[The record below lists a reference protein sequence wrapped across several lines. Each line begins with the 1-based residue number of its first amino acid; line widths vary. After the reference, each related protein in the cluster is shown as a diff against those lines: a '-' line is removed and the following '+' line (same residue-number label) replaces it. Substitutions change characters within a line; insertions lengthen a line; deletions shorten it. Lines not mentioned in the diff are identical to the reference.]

1 MEQLLT
7 IILVAVVLGL
17 DAFSLS
23 LGLGLQGRSRGYGVK
38 FSAMVGLFHIIM
50 PLIGLNLGLV
60 VGKFLGVWASRL
72 GAVILAYIAV
82 DFIIKGYRE
91 SRPRSYTFKEGKS
104 IITQTNDSYRENW
117 GNMLLL
123 GISVSIDALTVG
135 FSLGTFKMPIFITV
149 IIMGMVA
156 AIMTLLGFLGGRMF
170 SRLVGSYAQMA
181 GGLVLVALAI
191 KLLF

>member
-23 LGLGLQGRSRGYGVK
+23 LGLGLQGRSRGYGLK
-38 FSAMVGLFHIIM
+38 FSAIVGVFHIIM
-50 PLIGLNLGLV
+50 PLVGLNLGLAA
-60 VGKFLGVWASRL
+60 GKFLGVWASRA
-72 GAVILAYIAV
+72 GAAILAYIAI
-82 DFIIKGYRE
+82 DFIIKGYRQT
-91 SRPRSYTFKEGKS
+91 RPRSYSFKEGKS
-104 IITQTNDSYRENW
+104 IIEKQDDSYRQSW

-135 FSLGTFKMPIFITV
+135 FSLGTFKMPVFITV

-181 GGLVLVALAI
+181 GGLVLAALAV

>member
-7 IILVAVVLGL
+7 IILIAVVLGL

-23 LGLGLQGRSRGYGVK
+23 LGLGLQGRSRGYGMR
-38 FSAMVGLFHIIM
+38 FSAMVGIFHIIM
-50 PLIGLNLGLV
+50 PLVGLNLGLAA
-60 VGKFLGVWASRL
+60 GKFLGVWASRL

-91 SRPRSYTFKEGKS
+91 SRSHSYTFKEGKS
-104 IITQTNDSYRENW
+104 IIAQPNDSYRENW

-135 FSLGTFKMPIFITV
+135 FSLGTFKMPVFITV

-181 GGLVLVALAI
+181 GGIVLAALAV

>member
-1 MEQLLT
+1 MTGKAL
-7 IILVAVVLGL
+7 IIYMPV
-17 DAFSLS
+17 
-23 LGLGLQGRSRGYGVK
+23 
-38 FSAMVGLFHIIM
+38 

-181 GGLVLVALAI
+181 GGLVLAALAI

>member
-23 LGLGLQGRSRGYGVK
+23 LGLGLQGRSRSYGLK
-38 FSAMVGLFHIIM
+38 FSAMVGVFHIIM
-50 PLIGLNLGLV
+50 PLVGLNLGLAA
-60 VGKFLGVWASRL
+60 GKFLGVWASRL
-72 GAVILAYIAV
+72 GAAILAYIAV
-82 DFIIKGYRE
+82 DFIIKGYRQT
-91 SRPRSYTFKEGKS
+91 RPHSYSFKEGKAV
-104 IITQTNDSYRENW
+104 ITKRNDSYRENW

-149 IIMGMVA
+149 IIMGIVA
-156 AIMTLLGFLGGRMF
+156 AIMTMLGFLGGRMF

-181 GGLVLVALAI
+181 GGLVLAALAI